1 LHSWRRSQKGP
12 HRGCSSFSSIET
24 NLKAYL
30 LKARRVTFVG
40 LGNTLRRDDSIGIAV
55 VRALR
60 ALNLSHIQLI
70 EDEAVPEDRIP
81 EIESFKPT
89 HVLIIDAA
97 LLGLPPGTMVF
108 RAALETTR
116 TPVST
121 HALPLRLF
129 AEYLEQNLSA
139 KVALLLIE
147 PQDVSF
153 GEGMTP
159 TMQRASSELLAII
172 SSILQAREGTHS

>member
-1 LHSWRRSQKGP
+1 LNAG
-12 HRGCSSFSSIET
+12 
-24 NLKAYL
+24 
-30 LKARRVTFVG
+30 RVTIVG
-40 LGNTLRRDDSIGIAV
+40 FGNTLRRDDGVGIVV

-60 ALNLSHIQLI
+60 AVNLSCVQLI

-81 EIESFKPT
+81 EIELFKPT

-97 LLGLPPGTMVF
+97 LLGLSPGSTVF
-108 RAALETTR
+108 RVSLESSR

-129 AEYLEQNLSA
+129 EYLEQNLSS

-147 PQDVSF
+147 PLDITF

-159 TMQRASSELLAII
+159 MMQKVSSELLAIVV
-172 SSILQAREGTHS
+172 SILQAKECPDS

>member
-1 LHSWRRSQKGP
+1 MNAG
-12 HRGCSSFSSIET
+12 
-24 NLKAYL
+24 
-30 LKARRVTFVG
+30 RVTIVG
-40 LGNTLRRDDSIGIAV
+40 FGNTLRRDDGVGIVV

-60 ALNLSHIQLI
+60 AVNLSCVQLI

-81 EIESFKPT
+81 EIELFKPT

-97 LLGLPPGTMVF
+97 LLGLSPGSTVF
-108 RAALETTR
+108 RVSLESSR

-129 AEYLEQNLSA
+129 EYLEQNLSS

-147 PQDVSF
+147 PLDITF

-159 TMQRASSELLAII
+159 MMQKVSSELLAIVV
-172 SSILQAREGTHS
+172 SILQAKECPDS